1 MTARKLLLFILSFCP
16 LALVAQVSDESVQQ
30 AEHVFSLLLHHQAD
44 SLYALLDESVKAQLS
59 REQLEGGLKQVE
71 LMMGSYQRHGEWERK
86 PDAQDEVLMSVVD
99 FEGGQLACVV
109 SFNDTR
115 HIQGLRIMP
124 LPKEQ
129 AEMKIPLPADAV
141 EVDDTVR
148 TGADIKLPCSVVL
161 SGRSARPP
169 MVVFVHGSGPTDRN
183 ETVLA
188 NRPFLDLS
196 RQLAERGI
204 SSLRYDKRTFVYPKP
219 VDTMDDETI
228 LDALSAVQLARTYAD
243 CVYLMGH
250 SLGAMLAPVIASRI
264 RLDGIVMMA
273 APARDLADVV
283 QEQLEYLSPAET
295 TAEQKEAAIGQ
306 MRQQSP
312 HYFQPQHQVETA
324 QGLHIPMLILQG
336 ERDYQVTMRDFRL
349 WQQAL
354 DGQPMVSFASYPALN
369 HLFLKG
375 EGKSTPQEYS
385 IPDTIPAQVADD
397 IARFITQ
404 HNSFNK

>member
-1 MTARKLLLFILSFCP
+1 MTARKLLLFVLTLCP
-16 LALVAQVSDESVQQ
+16 MTLMAQVSEESVQQ
-30 AEHVFSLLLHHQAD
+30 AERVFSFLLHNQTD
-44 SLYALLDESVKAQLS
+44 SLYALFDESVKAQLP

-71 LMMGSYQRHGEWERK
+71 RMMGSYQRHGEWERK
-86 PDAQDEVLMSVVD
+86 QDERYEVLMSVVD
-99 FEGGQLACVV
+99 FEDGQLACVV
-109 SFNDTR
+109 SFDDAR

-129 AEMKIPLPADAV
+129 TEINIPLPADAV

-183 ETVLA
+183 ETVMA

-204 SSLRYDKRTFVYPKP
+204 SSLRYDKRTLVYPKL

-243 CVYLMGH
+243 RVFLLGH
-250 SLGAMLAPVIASRI
+250 SLGAMLAPIIASRI
-264 RLDGIVMMA
+264 QLDGIVMMA

-283 QEQLEYLSPAET
+283 QEQLDYLSPPA
-295 TAEQKEAAIGQ
+295 TAEQRETAIGQ
-306 MRQQSP
+306 MRQLSP
-312 HYFQPQHQVETA
+312 HYFQPQHQVEA
-324 QGLHIPMLILQG
+324 AKGLDIPMLILQG
-336 ERDYQVTMRDFRL
+336 ERDYQVTMQDFRL

-354 DGQPMVSFASYPALN
+354 DGKSKVRFASYPALN
-369 HLFLKG
+369 HLFLEG

-385 IPDTIPAQVADD
+385 IPDTIPAQVVED

-404 HNSFNK
+404 DYSLNK

>member
-1 MTARKLLLFILSFCP
+1 MTARKLLLFM
-16 LALVAQVSDESVQQ
+16 LAFVPWALRAQVSDESVQQ
-30 AEHVFSLLLHHQAD
+30 AERAFSLLLLHQTD
-44 SLYALLDESVKAQLS
+44 SLYALFDESVKARLP
-59 REQLEGGLKQVE
+59 REQLEGGLNQVE
-71 LMMGSYQRHGEWERK
+71 QMMGPYQRHGEWERL
-86 PDAQDEVLMSVVD
+86 PDDHYEVLQSLVD

-109 SFNDTR
+109 SFDDALR
-115 HIQGLRIMP
+115 IQGLRLMP
-124 LPKEQ
+124 VPKAQ
-129 AEMKIPLPADAV
+129 AEVEIPLPADAV

-148 TGADIKLPCSVVL
+148 TGADVKLSCSVVL

-219 VDTMDDETI
+219 VETMDDETI
-228 LDALSAVQLARTYAD
+228 LDALSAVQLARTYTD
-243 CVYLMGH
+243 RICLVGH
-250 SLGAMLAPVIASRI
+250 SLGAMLAPIIASRTK
-264 RLDGIVMMA
+264 LDGIVMMA

-283 QEQLEYLSPAET
+283 QEQLEYLSPAEV
-295 TAEQKEAAIGQ
+295 TAEQKASAIGQ

-312 HYFQPQHQVETA
+312 HYFQPQHQVEAA
-324 QGLHIPMLILQG
+324 QALDIPMLILQG
-336 ERDYQVTMRDFRL
+336 ERDYQVTMQDFRL

-354 DGQPMVSFASYPALN
+354 DGKPKVHFASYPALN
-369 HLFLKG
+369 HLFLEG
-375 EGKSTPQEYS
+375 EGQSTPQEYATQG
-385 IPDTIPAQVADD
+385 TIPAQVAED

-404 HNSFNK
+404 Q